1 MRLIFLGAPGSGKGT
16 QAKILQDARG
26 LAQLSTG
33 DLLRAAVKEGS
44 ELGREAS
51 TFMNAGVLVPDKV
64 MIALILKRMAQLDG
78 GGGYILDGFPRTQA
92 QAQALEEALDEL
104 GQPIDAVIELKI
116 DQAKVL
122 ERLLGRRICPN
133 GHGEWHVVFNPPTRE
148 GRCDFCG
155 EPLVHRDDDHEE
167 QILTRL
173 DEFHQLT
180 EPLSKYYAERG
191 ILRQVDASTGME
203 EIAKAIEA
211 IVTDGAA

>member
-16 QAKILQDARG
+16 QAKILQEAHG

-44 ELGREAS
+44 ELGKDAG
-51 TFMNAGVLVPDKV
+51 TYMNAGTLVPDSV
-64 MIALILKRMAQLDG
+64 VISLILERLAQLDG
-78 GGGYILDGFPRTQA
+78 GGGYILDGFPRTEA

-104 GQPIDAVIELKI
+104 GQPIDAVIEMKI
-116 DQAKVL
+116 DQARLL

-133 GHGEWHVVFNPPTRE
+133 GHGEWHVAFNPPTRE
-148 GRCDFCG
+148 GRCDVCG

-167 QILTRL
+167 KILTRL
-173 DEFHQLT
+173 DEFRQKT

-191 ILRQVDASTGME
+191 ILRPVDASTGME